1 MALVKKRSITGGE
14 APANSPSRTQEE
26 IRWTNCRR
34 PSPKAPVDS
43 HTRGTTVAP
52 SIPANSS
59 YLCFFSYSR
68 FFAAA
73 SGREEVPELRAEGIV
88 GWVIERSRRRE
99 TPSKERRRSGR
110 SRKEI
115 EGGSLRPGSWQRNR
129 A

>member
-73 SGREEVPELRAEGIV
+73 SGRKEVGGRHSRMRARGIKKEGDPIQ
-88 GWVIERSRRRE
+88 G
-99 TPSKERRRSGR
+99 
-110 SRKEI
+110 
-115 EGGSLRPGSWQRNR
+115 
-129 A
+129 